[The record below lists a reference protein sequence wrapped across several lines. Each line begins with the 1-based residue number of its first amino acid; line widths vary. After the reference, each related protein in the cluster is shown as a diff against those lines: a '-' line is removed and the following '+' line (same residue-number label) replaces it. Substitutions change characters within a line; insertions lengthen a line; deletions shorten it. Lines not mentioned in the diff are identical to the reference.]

1 MTKEGIDMIRVLVNG
16 AGGRMGSEVVRAI
29 SKEKDLLLVSAVDPN
44 KSGND
49 AGEVA
54 GIGTNNVKIVATLEE
69 GFLLNPDV
77 VVDFTTPKVIFE
89 NAKKVL
95 NAGIHI
101 VIGTTGLT
109 STQRYELSRISEKTK
124 ANALIAPNFSL
135 GAVLLMKV
143 SAEISRYLPN
153 AEIIELH
160 HNNKL
165 DAPSGTAKLTAEKMA
180 KARTMKMFEDKT
192 TESLDGSRGGKYEGI
207 HIHSVRLPGFVAHQ
221 EVIFGGYGEVLT
233 LRHDSMNRTS
243 FMPGVM
249 LACRKVSSVPGV
261 TYGLEKYL

>member
-1 MTKEGIDMIRVLVNG
+1 MIRILVNG
-16 AGGRMGSEVVRAI
+16 ASGRMGSEVVRALVN
-29 SKEKDLLLVSAVDPN
+29 EKDLSLVAAVDP
-44 KSGND
+44 KQAGKD

-54 GIGTNNVKIVATLEE
+54 GIAANGIKIVATLEE
-69 GFLLNPDV
+69 GFLSKPDV

-95 NAGIHI
+95 NAKIHI

-109 STQRYELSRISEKTK
+109 EEQRKALSEISEKTG

-135 GAVLLMKV
+135 GAVLLMKA
-143 SAEISRYLPN
+143 SAEISKYLPN

-180 KARTMKMFEDKT
+180 QARTLDMLEDKT
-192 TESLDGSRGGKYEGI
+192 SESLEGARGGKYKGI

-221 EVIFGGYGEVLT
+221 EVIFGGFGEILT
-233 LRHDSMNRTS
+233 IRHDSMNRTS

-249 LACRKVSSVPGV
+249 IACRKVASVHGV

>member
-1 MTKEGIDMIRVLVNG
+1 MIRILVNG
-16 AGGRMGSEVVRAI
+16 AGGRMGSEVVRSLA
-29 SKEKDLLLVSAVDPN
+29 KEKDLILVAAVDP
-44 KSGND
+44 KKAGQDS
-49 AGEVA
+49 GEVA
-54 GIGTNNVKIVATLEE
+54 EIGKNGITIVDTLEK
-69 GFLLNPDV
+69 GFLSNPDV
-77 VVDFTTPKVIFE
+77 VVDFTTPKIIFE

-95 NAGIHI
+95 NAKIHL
-101 VIGTTGLT
+101 VVGTTGLT
-109 STQRYELSRISEKTK
+109 FEQREELSKISKNTG

-135 GAVLLMKV
+135 GAVLLMKA
-143 SAEISRYLPN
+143 SAEISKYLPN

-180 KARTMKMFEDKT
+180 KARKLNMVEDKT
-192 TESLDGSRGGKYEGI
+192 SESLEGARGGKYEGI

-249 LACRKVSSVPGV
+249 LACRKVSSVQGL
-261 TYGLEKYL
+261 TYGLEQYL